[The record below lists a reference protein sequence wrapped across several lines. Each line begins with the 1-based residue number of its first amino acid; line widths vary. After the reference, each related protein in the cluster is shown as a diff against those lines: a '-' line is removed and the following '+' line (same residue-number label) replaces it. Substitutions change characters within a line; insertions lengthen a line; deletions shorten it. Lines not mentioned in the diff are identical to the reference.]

1 MTGRRPLDA
10 VTFDFWNTLAWDDHG
25 SIVDRRVAA
34 WGGLLEEAGAEV
46 GPDAVRAAVLAAHDA
61 HAEHWHAGRQFVA
74 RDGAE
79 LALEHLAVELDDET
93 SREQL
98 LAAFGDVG
106 RDADLELAPGIAD
119 CLATLAG
126 AGVRMAIVCDVGFT
140 AGELLRDFL
149 ARAGILRHFGGWAFS
164 DEVGHYKPAG
174 EMFAHALGS
183 IGEPD
188 PSRAAHVGDL
198 RRTDVAGARAYGM
211 TSVRYTGLY
220 DDPPLD
226 GAPEADHL
234 VADHRELAGVLGL
247 V

>member
-1 MTGRRPLDA
+1 VTGRRPLDA

-25 SIVDRRVAA
+25 AIVDRRVNA
-34 WGGLLEEAGAEV
+34 WGGLLEELGADV
-46 GPDAVRAAVLAAHDA
+46 GPDAVRAAVVAAHDA
-61 HAEHWHAGRQFVA
+61 HAEHWHAGRQFLA

-79 LALEHLAVELDDET
+79 LALDHLAVELDDEA

-98 LAAFGDVG
+98 LVAFGDVG
-106 RDADLELAPGIAD
+106 RHAELELAPGIED

-126 AGVRMAIVCDVGFT
+126 AGLRIAIVCDVGFT

-149 ARAGILRHFGGWAFS
+149 ERAGLLHRFGGWAFS
-164 DEVGHYKPAG
+164 DEVGHYKPAA
-174 EMFAHALGS
+174 EMFDHALGA
-183 IGEPD
+183 IGQID
-188 PSRAAHVGDL
+188 PARAAHVGDL

-211 TSVRYTGLY
+211 TAVRYAGLY

-226 GAPEADHL
+226 GAPEGHH
-234 VADHRELAGVLGL
+234 VVTDHRELATVLGL